1 MESAAGAKQPTIDQT
16 TAAHINILEMPQSVD
31 AWPEQSSH
39 RTDRSDAKSL
49 QNKKIKKKK
58 QKQLKTHMDALLTSC
73 GWKKMTLLI
82 LWKWRI
88 DE

>member
-58 QKQLKTHMDALLTSC
+58 TKTTENSHGCSANFVWLKKNDTPYLM
-73 GWKKMTLLI
+73 KV
-82 LWKWRI
+82 
-88 DE
+88 EN

>member
-49 QNKKIKKKK
+49 QNKQIKKKTK
-58 QKQLKTHMDALLTSC
+58 TTENSHGRSANFVWLKKNDTPYLM
-73 GWKKMTLLI
+73 KV
-82 LWKWRI
+82 
-88 DE
+88 EN